1 MLLLQLLRACV
12 RARGCLRDRHH
23 VSADLH
29 VGADPASQAWR
40 IEFSRVKIF
49 EIIGGG
55 QTGELGGQPPEL
67 ALLTAPNNLEYL
79 YTKIRFSTPALSA
92 L

>member
-1 MLLLQLLRACV
+1 MHVCVRVAACV
-12 RARGCLRDRHH
+12 IGTMYQLIYTSAQTRGESDF
-23 VSADLH
+23 
-29 VGADPASQAWR
+29 R
-40 IEFSRVKIF
+40 IKIF

-55 QTGELGGQPPEL
+55 QKSEFGGQPPEL